1 MKVQQHWAMS
11 KLIGEEMALIDGI
24 DADQQIWMKTL
35 TKVHEE
41 RMKLEEEILEKKQE
55 EVLQGYTVSNQ
66 EVRNNWED
74 WKAPIDKELS
84 TLLENGAISPI
95 TKQQRDELVQQHGT
109 RMECIPSKI
118 VAVVKA
124 GGKKKAR
131 LVACGNYATTDHITA
146 EEKTASGTDIV
157 ALRMMLRVAAHRGW
171 EVGSLD
177 VKGAFLLAPR
187 RKRDVTVLKPPAV
200 LLQKGVVS
208 QDTLWSV
215 NKAVYGLVESP
226 ADWSDYRDK
235 EIAGMQWKLHDKIYE
250 LQTSEETNMWL
261 IKEVGGDGSPCG
273 YLATYVDDMLMVGP
287 QPLLQALMTTI
298 ANKWEC
304 SSQEFAEFGK
314 DLRFCGME
322 IRKTPQGFDIHQSS
336 YVMDLLARYEVAKTA
351 DVPMGKVEDL
361 DEDEEEKPGDLAQLR
376 QAQQLAGE
384 LIWVSTRTRVDI
396 AFAVGAMS
404 RRLHRDPTGALRIGE
419 QILSYLRKSPGL
431 GIQYSPCEPT
441 EMDENQVPR
450 MMDTIEVFADV
461 SYAPG
466 GEAYRSIQGVLTTMG
481 GQIIQW
487 HTGRQ
492 SLIATSTAEGELLA
506 YQEGQIMGASV
517 ESLAQ
522 AMALDPLANTSPEG
536 ESQQAERSP
545 EEGEWKRKSLANQA
559 YGWYSVGC

>member
-1 MKVQQHWAMS
+1 
-11 KLIGEEMALIDGI
+11 
-24 DADQQIWMKTL
+24 
-35 TKVHEE
+35 
-41 RMKLEEEILEKKQE
+41 
-55 EVLQGYTVSNQ
+55 
-66 EVRNNWED
+66 
-74 WKAPIDKELS
+74 
-84 TLLENGAISPI
+84 
-95 TKQQRDELVQQHGT
+95 
-109 RMECIPSKI
+109 
-118 VAVVKA
+118 
-124 GGKKKAR
+124 
-131 LVACGNYATTDHITA
+131 
-146 EEKTASGTDIV
+146 
-157 ALRMMLRVAAHRGW
+157 
-171 EVGSLD
+171 
-177 VKGAFLLAPR
+177 
-187 RKRDVTVLKPPAV
+187 
-200 LLQKGVVS
+200 
-208 QDTLWSV
+208 
-215 NKAVYGLVESP
+215 
-226 ADWSDYRDK
+226 
-235 EIAGMQWKLHDKIYE
+235 
-250 LQTSEETNMWL
+250 
-261 IKEVGGDGSPCG
+261 
-273 YLATYVDDMLMVGP
+273 
-287 QPLLQALMTTI
+287 
-298 ANKWEC
+298 
-304 SSQEFAEFGK
+304 
-314 DLRFCGME
+314 ME